1 MVVLYR
7 AVSQAELRQIQR
19 TGTFQAGPNALGG
32 KWMAESADHARK
44 WGDAMHEKGNAAIV
58 EVQLPKAQAS
68 QLMRLE
74 RLDGIGPA
82 RYGELEQ
89 LRGAIIREVR

>member
-1 MVVLYR
+1 
-7 AVSQAELRQIQR
+7 
-19 TGTFQAGPNALGG
+19 
-32 KWMAESADHARK
+32 
-44 WGDAMHEKGNAAIV
+44 MHGKGNAAIV